1 MSLRAESQE
10 VERRLA
16 DLLGRTPEEVR
27 DYLYDVVEER
37 LWRGRNITER
47 VTGFRFVRGTH
58 GGSFV
63 RDPAGT
69 DVVPPGVEVPP
80 ARSAV

>member
-1 MSLRAESQE
+1 MSLRPESQE

-16 DLLGRTPEEVR
+16 ELLGRAPEEVR

-37 LWRGRNITER
+37 LWRGRKLTER

-63 RDPAGT
+63 RDPEGH
-69 DVVPPGVEVPP
+69 DVIPPGVEPP
-80 ARSAV
+80 PSRTPA